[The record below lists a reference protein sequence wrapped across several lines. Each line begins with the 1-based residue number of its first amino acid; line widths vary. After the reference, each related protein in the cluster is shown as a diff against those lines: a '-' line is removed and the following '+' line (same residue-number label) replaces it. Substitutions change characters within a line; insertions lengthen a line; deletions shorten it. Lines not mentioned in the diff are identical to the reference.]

1 MKNLIRML
9 ALTLALVFTFGMSA
23 FAFTDEAEIGVNYID
38 DVNML
43 VQLGVVAG
51 YPDGSFGPQK
61 NITRAEFAKMA
72 YTLKYGSDNDG
83 ALFAGQESA
92 FDDVTMDNWAV
103 GYINYCANQKIVSG
117 VGNNKF
123 NPNGNITVA
132 EATKMILVILGCDPI
147 KEGFVGKNW
156 AANVVA
162 KAIDLGVY
170 DGWSGDPTA
179 LATREL
185 VAKLMKNAVFSPIYA
200 YSAITGAGSQFNVFS
215 EENETLGEQIMGLK
229 SVTGIVVANEN
240 YSISTDPEGETIT
253 GIPTSID
260 EDESVIFYET
270 KDTNGNIYTHYIVID
285 RALSNEYLGC
295 KVNVYFQADG
305 KEGDY
310 RNIEVIGDVLFDSDT
325 VVYTVPG
332 SEIKVYPNGDSKSEA
347 EITPYITFDDV
358 EIKVDRKIKVAKNE
372 NILALSDTSDYLDE
386 ADMFKDEFEV
396 LGYEFNDDDL
406 IPATSNFT
414 NGFAN
419 TELVDYRFVSV
430 DGGNT
435 YSYIFKIPYEHG
447 TVTSF
452 RKDVISISGKK
463 YDLEDVV
470 LNDDIVEDDYVV
482 YTELD
487 EKLIVYPVETIT
499 GAVSNYAKDSVYI
512 NGNEYKAWAEFKANI
527 VEFMKDNKK
536 LSTDK
541 TTTYY
546 AYNNLILDIEEDKVF
561 EIAEDYAVILKS
573 NYDKDA
579 GVAFVTLG
587 FSDGTTG
594 RYQVTKTDLA
604 NKNKINATDENGKYV
619 NEGNRPA
626 DFAENAYKGYV
637 VEYKL
642 TTNGVDLS
650 AQDFKEFKENN
661 LYSVA
666 PEIEEGE
673 IKVGDNK
680 QYIYN
685 ENAILFVV
693 YDEDKDNGVVSHTV
707 YKINDISFKNTV
719 TVGAHYGSYVADK
732 EHSAKFVVAASVFS
746 SEKPTPAVG
755 DDIAYIL
762 NAEQFYNGEDDT
774 FYVELTLATE
784 EGEITAT
791 TIEDIDSELFDDDDI
806 GLLVDVIGKIV
817 EYKSNG
823 EHITYIEEIPSTEK
837 TIVDQ
842 RIERIFY
849 SDGTSNRYSD
859 DLVIITIDED
869 TFEYIGNYLITYKG
883 KEENPETNAYIVT
896 NKVDEI
902 EVIFSFTR

>member
-83 ALFAGQESA
+83 TLFAGQESA

-253 GIPTSID
+253 GIPTVD
-260 EDESVIFYET
+260 EDESVVFYET
-270 KDTNGNIYTHYIVID
+270 KDTNGNPYTHYIVID

-310 RNIEVIGDVLFDSDT
+310 KNIEVIGDVLLDSDT

-347 EITPYITFDDV
+347 EITPYIAFDDV
-358 EIKVDRKIKVAKNE
+358 EIKADRKIKVAKNANAME
-372 NILALSDTSDYLDE
+372 NED
-386 ADMFKDEFEV
+386 FKAEFEA
-396 LGYEFNDDDL
+396 LGYVFDETDTDFM
-406 IPATSNFT
+406 

-435 YSYIFKIPYEHG
+435 YSYIFKIPYNYG
-447 TVTSF
+447 TVTTF
-452 RKDVISISGKK
+452 RKDTIRISGLPGTC
-463 YDLEDVV
+463 DLEEVI
-470 LNDDIVEDDYVV
+470 LNGDITEDDYVV

-487 EKLIVYPVETIT
+487 EKLIVYPVEIVT

-512 NGNEYKAWAEFKANI
+512 NGNEYKAWTEFDDNI

-546 AYNNLILDIEEDKVF
+546 AYNNLILDIEENYDKLLTTL
-561 EIAEDYAVILKS
+561 LKS
-573 NYDKDA
+573 NYDEDA

-594 RYQVTKTDLA
+594 RYQVAKTKLT
-604 NKNKINATDENGKYV
+604 NKNKVTDPV
-619 NEGNRPA
+619 NEGNRPS
-626 DFAENAYKGYV
+626 DFAENAYMGYV

-650 AQDFKEFKENN
+650 AQDFKDIA
-661 LYSVA
+661 LYEAA
-666 PEIEEGE
+666 PVITEGE
-673 IKVGDNK
+673 IAVGGNK
-680 QYIYN
+680 QHIYN

-693 YDEDKDNGVVSHTV
+693 YDEGEGVVSHTV
-707 YKINDISFKNTV
+707 YKINDINFENTV
-719 TVGAHYGSYVADK
+719 AKGTYYGSYVAD
-732 EHSAKFVVAASVFS
+732 EDYSTKFVVAASVFS

-784 EGEITAT
+784 DGEITVT
-791 TIEDIDSELFDDDDI
+791 TIEDIDSELFNDDDI
-806 GLLVDVIGKIV
+806 GLLVDVIGTIV

-823 EHITYIEEIPSTEK
+823 EYITYIEEIPSTEK

-896 NKVDEI
+896 NEVNEI